1 MGVLMKR
8 FWHENWLMIAV
19 IAVMV
24 GGYLAL
30 HTPGDEVASLAEF
43 DAQVTSG
50 KPTLVEFYSNT

>member
-1 MGVLMKR
+1 MKR
-8 FWHENWLMIAV
+8 FWRENWLMIAV